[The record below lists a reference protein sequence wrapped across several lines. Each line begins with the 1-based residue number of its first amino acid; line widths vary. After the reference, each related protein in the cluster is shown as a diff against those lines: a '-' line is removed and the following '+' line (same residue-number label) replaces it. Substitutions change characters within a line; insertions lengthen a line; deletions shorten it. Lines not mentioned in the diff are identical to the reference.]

1 MAAEG
6 VTVLVSTH
14 YMDEAEYCHR
24 LILIFHGQIVASG
37 SPLELKRRE
46 MSGDVVLV
54 ECDDLGL
61 ALDLLQKNP
70 SVKDAAVFGNA
81 LHLVVSEVAA
91 DMAPLRT
98 YLSTGGV
105 LVTKMEPIR
114 PTLEDVFV
122 SLTANQGKSGKE

>member
-1 MAAEG
+1 
-6 VTVLVSTH
+6 
-14 YMDEAEYCHR
+14 
-24 LILIFHGQIVASG
+24 
-37 SPLELKRRE
+37 

-81 LHLVVSEVAA
+81 LHLVVSEVAT
-91 DMAPLRT
+91 DMTPLRT

-105 LVTKMEPIR
+105 LVTKMESIS

-122 SLTANQGKSGKE
+122 SLTANHGRSAKE